1 VPRNRLDPAARYG
14 DALAIVTVTYSPG
27 EMLERLL
34 ASVPT
39 ATRMKPLV
47 VLSDNGSTDGSIEP
61 ALERHPF
68 AQVLRNGDN
77 LGYGGAVN
85 AAARTLSDEV
95 GWILVVNPDSR
106 FTPGSVDELL
116 RVIRSDDRIGSVG
129 PLIVSEQ
136 GVPYPSA
143 RQLPS
148 LRTGILHAVLAGVWP
163 GNPWSTRY
171 RQDDVVA
178 RGEQVTTGWL
188 SGACVLVRRSAFEQV
203 GGFDDR
209 FFMYFEDVDL
219 GKQLGDAGWENVYVP
234 SAKVVHVG
242 ATTASR
248 YPSRTQR
255 AHHESAYLYMAK
267 KYPQWWLAPVRW
279 AIKAGLAVRLWS
291 IMRHVRK
298 PDEG

>member
-1 VPRNRLDPAARYG
+1 VPQNRQDPGTAYG

-27 EMLERLL
+27 EMLEQLL
-34 ASVPT
+34 ASVPAAT
-39 ATRMKPLV
+39 ATDPIV
-47 VLSDNGSTDGSIEP
+47 VLSDNGSTDGTIEP
-61 ALERHPF
+61 ALKRYPF
-68 AQVLRNGDN
+68 ARAAYNGDN
-77 LGYGGAVN
+77 LGYGRAVN
-85 AAARTLSDEV
+85 AATAGLPEDI

-106 FTPGSVDELL
+106 LAPGSVDELL
-116 RVIRSDDRIGSVG
+116 RVIRSDDGIGAVG
-129 PLIVSEQ
+129 PLIVSEH

-188 SGACVLVRRSAFEQV
+188 SGACVLVRRTAFEQV

-219 GKQLGDAGWENVYVP
+219 GKQLGDAGWKNVYVP
-234 SAKVVHVG
+234 SAKVMHVG

-248 YPSRTQR
+248 FPSRTQR

-291 IMRHVRK
+291 IMRHVEES
-298 PDEG
+298 DED

>member
-1 VPRNRLDPAARYG
+1 MSYEELGHHAEYG
-14 DALAIVTVTYSPG
+14 DALAIITVTYSPG
-27 EMLERLL
+27 AMLELLL
-34 ASVPT
+34 ASIPAAT
-39 ATRMKPLV
+39 ATNPQV
-47 VLSDNGSTDGSIEP
+47 VLSDNGSTDGSIE
-61 ALERHPF
+61 AAVSRHPF
-68 AQVLRNGDN
+68 ATIVRNEGN
-77 LGYGGAVN
+77 LGYGRAVN
-85 AAARTLSDEV
+85 AAARDLPADV
-95 GWILVVNPDSR
+95 GWILVVNPDSS

-116 RVIRSDDRIGSVG
+116 RVIRTDEHIGSVG
-129 PLIVSEQ
+129 PLIVSET
-136 GVPYPSA
+136 GAPYPSA

-163 GNPWSTRY
+163 NNPWSTRY

-178 RGEQVTTGWL
+178 RGAQVSTGWL

-219 GKQLGDAGWENVYVP
+219 GKQLGDRGWKNVYVP
-234 SAKVVHVG
+234 SSKVVHVG

-267 KYPQWWLAPVRW
+267 KYPQWWLAPVRV

-291 IMRHVRK
+291 IMRKVRG
-298 PDEG
+298 PDDD